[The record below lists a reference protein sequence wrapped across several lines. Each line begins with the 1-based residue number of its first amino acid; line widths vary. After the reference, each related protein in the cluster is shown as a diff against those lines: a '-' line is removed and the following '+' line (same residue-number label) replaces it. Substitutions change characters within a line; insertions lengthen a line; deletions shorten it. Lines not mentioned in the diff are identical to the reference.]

1 MDFLSILLV
10 EDEDPKR
17 EHIRRFLSKRFL
29 GVRVFEVRSV
39 TSAFDA
45 IEKSKFDLL
54 LLDMSLPTFDV
65 GQGETGGRPQGFG
78 GLEILR
84 HLEMEGEQ
92 IDSLVLTGYEAFPDD
107 TGKMID
113 LQTLR
118 QRLMGE
124 FPRVVRGVIH
134 YNSSLDDWKQKLGQ
148 GVEAAV
154 YRRIEL

>member
-1 MDFLSILLV
+1 MGTLNILLV

-17 EHIRRFLSKRFL
+17 SHIHKFLKKRFL
-29 GVRVFEVRSV
+29 NVHVVEARSV
-39 TSAFDA
+39 TSTFDE

-84 HLEMEGEQ
+84 YLEMEGEK

-107 TGKMID
+107 TGKIID

-118 QRLMGE
+118 QRLMNE
-124 FPRVVRGVIH
+124 FPRVVRGVVH
-134 YNSSLDDWKQKLGQ
+134 YNSSLDDWKQKL
-148 GVEAAV
+148 ELAV
-154 YRRIEL
+154 KAVFRRIEQ